1 MSLDIKK
8 VRSDFPAL
16 TQRPR
21 GKHLVYLDSAASSLK
36 PWPVIE
42 RIGHYYSYETSN
54 VHRGAHFLADQ
65 ATGNFEASREAV
77 RSFMN
82 AKSTEEIIFTQGTTD
97 GLNLLAFSLGEI
109 LINEGDTL
117 LLTEMEHHANI
128 VPWQLLAERKKAK
141 ISVVRVKDNG
151 ELDLEDLTM
160 KLSQKPKLLAVTH
173 CSNTLGTINPMK
185 EIIQQAHGLGVT
197 VIVDGAQMVAY
208 APVDVQDLDAD
219 FYVFSGHKIFAETG
233 VGILY
238 GKKSWLEKM
247 PPYRGGGSMIHQ
259 VSFEKTTFNDLPYK
273 FEAGTPHISGVI
285 SLKPALDYLLNLGF
299 EQIAQH
305 EQALLSSATQALQ
318 TIPGLRILGTAP
330 HKVSILSFTIEGL
343 HHSDIG
349 QILDQEGIAVRAGH
363 HCTQPLMQRYGVS
376 GSVRASFSVFNQIQD
391 IEKLVDGL
399 KKAKEM
405 LS

>member
-8 VRSDFPAL
+8 VRADFPAL

-65 ATGNFEASREAV
+65 ATQNFEASREAV
-77 RSFMN
+77 RSFIN
-82 AKSTEEIIFTQGTTD
+82 ASSTQEIIFTQGTTD
-97 GLNLLAFSLGEI
+97 SLNLLSSSLGEI
-109 LINEGDTL
+109 LIQRGDTI

-128 VPWQLLAERKKAK
+128 VPWQILADKKGAQ
-141 ISVVRVKDNG
+141 IAVVKVQDNG
-151 ELDLEDLTM
+151 ELDLNDL
-160 KLSQKPKLLAVTH
+160 KEHLQKRPRLLAITH
-173 CSNTLGTINPMK
+173 CSNTLGTVNPIK
-185 EIIQQAHGLGVT
+185 QIAQEAHQWGVT
-197 VIVDGAQMVAY
+197 VVVDGAQMVAY
-208 APVDVQDLDAD
+208 APVDVQDLDVD
-219 FYVFSGHKIFAETG
+219 FYVFSGHKLFAETG
-233 VGILY
+233 LGVLY

-259 VSFEKTTFNDLPYK
+259 VTFEKTTYNELPFK

-285 SLKPALDYLLNLGF
+285 SMKPALEYILGLGF
-299 EQIAQH
+299 PAIAEH
-305 EQALLSSATQALQ
+305 ETNLLSSATEALK
-318 TIPGLRILGTAP
+318 TIPGLRIIGNAP
-330 HKVSILSFTIEGL
+330 HKVSIISFTIEGL

-349 QILDQEGIAVRAGH
+349 QILDQEGIAVRVGH
-363 HCTQPLMQRYGVS
+363 HCTQPLLQRYGIS
-376 GSVRASFSVFNQIQD
+376 GSVRASFSVFNHLQD
-391 IEKLVDGL
+391 IEKLLEGL